1 MFVLRVRNRVNRR
14 FRSLT
19 QISRGLT
26 RLEVLLVFSV
36 ILLNAAILL
45 PFMQQAREAAR
56 RSECKRNLNQ
66 IGLAISNV
74 DFGIMV
80 MAATDL
86 NDPGI
91 YVAGK
96 ISIPDNGIVF
106 VGVEGYP
113 KR

>member
-66 IGLAISNV
+66 IGLAISNYV
-74 DFGIMV
+74 EDRKS
-80 MAATDL
+80 TRL
-86 NDPGI
+86 N
-91 YVAGK
+91 
-96 ISIPDNGIVF
+96 SSHIPLSRM
-106 VGVEGYP
+106 P
-113 KR
+113 SSA